1 MAIDYTRMKKQGLFD
16 LEIRDALKT
25 NYATIAKILA
35 MAKEQEWDLTG
46 DDAA

>member
-1 MAIDYTRMKKQGLFD
+1 MAIDYTRLKKQGLFD
-16 LEIRDALKT
+16 QKIRDALKT
-25 NYATIAKILA
+25 NFKTIANVLA